1 MVNSFLNKDYL
12 SFMTS
17 VFKSDEEKEKE
28 RLDKIYTNPVSG
40 EVERYA
46 SGLMGMRPEV
56 QAQMQRQIDAQKSQP
71 IMGQTGPDGKP
82 IGFFDA
88 LAGVRPI
95 DLTQGTVKVPNAN
108 EMQTDAMAK
117 SINKIYDLDKG
128 TFKSDAVA
136 DAVKNSNISPSTLL
150 TLLSAFTSNNQ
161 VKPPMPTT
169 QATATKGLVFNDE
182 DPYKRYRGGI
192 L

>member
-17 VFKSDEEKEKE
+17 IFKSDEEKEKE

-56 QAQMQRQIDAQKSQP
+56 QAQMQRQIDAQNSQP
-71 IMGQTGPDGKP
+71 IMGQIGPDGKP

-95 DLTQGTVKVPNAN
+95 DLTQGTAVPQDRTAIMRANLEDVYNLSTGKMKNDEAVK
-108 EMQTDAMAK
+108 
-117 SINKIYDLDKG
+117 
-128 TFKSDAVA
+128 AVA
-136 DAVKNSNISPSTLL
+136 DATKKIDPNTLL

-161 VKPPMPTT
+161 VKPPMPSK
-169 QATATKGLVFNDE
+169 QATATRGLMFDDE
-182 DPYKRYRGGI
+182 DPYERYKRQGGI

>member
-1 MVNSFLNKDYL
+1 MFNELKNFSL
-12 SFMTS
+12 
-17 VFKSDEEKEKE
+17 FKSEEEKERE
-28 RLDKIYTNPVSG
+28 RLNKIYTNPVTG
-40 EVERYA
+40 EVNQYVG
-46 SGLMGMRPEV
+46 GLMGMRPEV

-95 DLTQGTVKVPNAN
+95 DLTQGTAVPQDRTAIMRANLEDVYNLSTGKMKNDEAVK
-108 EMQTDAMAK
+108 
-117 SINKIYDLDKG
+117 
-128 TFKSDAVA
+128 AVA
-136 DAVKNSNISPSTLL
+136 DATKKIDPNTLL

-161 VKPPMPTT
+161 VNPPMPTK
-169 QATATKGLVFNDE
+169 QATATRGLVFDDE
-182 DPYKRYRGGI
+182 DPYERYKRQGGI